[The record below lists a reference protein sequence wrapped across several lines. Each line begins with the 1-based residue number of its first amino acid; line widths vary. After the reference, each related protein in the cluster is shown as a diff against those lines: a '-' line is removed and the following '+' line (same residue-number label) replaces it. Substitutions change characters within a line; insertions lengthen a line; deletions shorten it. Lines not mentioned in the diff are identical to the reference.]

1 MRASP
6 DANRWNRK
14 FTRDLG
20 RYSGRD
26 HLKHDGECSRLFNGA
41 GVGEQLFSCRS
52 SALNQVAAKAMF
64 ALRREPNVTHHRDTR
79 SHDAP
84 NLLSTTHPTLE
95 LDGVGR
101 RFLHEPNGRAQ
112 RLIRTV
118 LVAAKGK
125 VSHDQR
131 PLGRACDG
139 PRQRNQFVDCDRQ
152 RCVIAKDGVARRV
165 AHQQEI
171 DTSTIEN
178 RCGEKVVAGQ
188 ASDANSLLFCSG
200 EVANPHALHA
210 FGCVASPVGLA
221 PIISSVVDH
230 DATLSEWLD
239 AITLAL
245 DLRRD
250 KDPGMELLPDQL
262 PWWIAG
268 PLLGL
273 LVVGLFVVA
282 NQPLGASGAYVQTI
296 KTVRHDSDRVTWRV
310 WYFGGIFVGGLIAT
324 IVGPGVEI
332 RQGYDAMTAAGWSA
346 PAIGIVV
353 LLGAIVMGYG
363 ARVAGGCT
371 SGHGICGTAQR
382 SPASWATTATFMGTA
397 VVVTFILTS
406 LTGLG
411 DVVMGGGQ

>member
-1 MRASP
+1 V
-6 DANRWNRK
+6 
-14 FTRDLG
+14 TR
-20 RYSGRD
+20 Y
-26 HLKHDGECSRLFNGA
+26 
-41 GVGEQLFSCRS
+41 
-52 SALNQVAAKAMF
+52 
-64 ALRREPNVTHHRDTR
+64 LR
-79 SHDAP
+79 
-84 NLLSTTHPTLE
+84 
-95 LDGVGR
+95 
-101 RFLHEPNGRAQ
+101 
-112 RLIRTV
+112 
-118 LVAAKGK
+118 
-125 VSHDQR
+125 
-131 PLGRACDG
+131 
-139 PRQRNQFVDCDRQ
+139 
-152 RCVIAKDGVARRV
+152 
-165 AHQQEI
+165 
-171 DTSTIEN
+171 
-178 RCGEKVVAGQ
+178 
-188 ASDANSLLFCSG
+188 
-200 EVANPHALHA
+200 
-210 FGCVASPVGLA
+210 GL
-221 PIISSVVDH
+221 
-230 DATLSEWLD
+230 T

-245 DLRRD
+245 SVRRN

-310 WYFGGIFVGGLIAT
+310 WYFGGIFVGGLIAS
-324 IVGPGVEI
+324 ILGPGVDI
-332 RQGYDAMTAAGWSA
+332 RQGYDAMSAAGWSA

-397 VVVTFILTS
+397 VIVTFILTS